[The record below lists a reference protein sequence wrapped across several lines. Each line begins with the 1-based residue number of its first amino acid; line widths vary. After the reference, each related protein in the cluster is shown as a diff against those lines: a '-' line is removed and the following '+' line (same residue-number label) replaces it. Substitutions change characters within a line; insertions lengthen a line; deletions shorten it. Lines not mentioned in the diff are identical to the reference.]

1 MKLCPDCQR
10 CYEDADERCAL
21 DNAVLIGVRPGTRE
35 IANGKYRLDRRIGRG
50 GMGAVYGG
58 THVELERPVAVKLLL
73 TDFTGDPQAV
83 ERFRREARAA
93 ARLNHTNVADTYD
106 YGTLPEGGA
115 YIVMELLEGTTLR
128 ERLNRDDELPF
139 SEALSIMR
147 QVALGVEAAHRRGII
162 HRDLKPAN
170 VMLTHD
176 EHDGLIAVVLD
187 FGIAKLKE
195 QTLSAALTDT
205 GLLIGT
211 PRYMSPEQCEGH
223 ELDARSDVYSLGV
236 ILYEM
241 IARRPPFD
249 APSATAIALKHM
261 REPPPP
267 LKLVRPDVP
276 VGIEA
281 LCMKMLSKN
290 PVDRPQTA
298 ALLAGEISTLLL
310 QMGDAVNARWQP
322 SDATTRLSATTH
334 IREPDTPAPM
344 NTGTSASNGSLLET
358 GRTGVPT
365 LEDFAVAD
373 ESDGAANKNG
383 SPRVDAVS
391 NANSSTHIPPSDEA
405 TGWGRNLF
413 IPLLVFAVVAGGV
426 FAIMW
431 RMTRESASTQNSG
444 GNQTR
449 PVASVPDAAQNTLP
463 STAPTQIPVVTVSN
477 ANSSDA
483 KVSALR
489 SALDQWIEATN
500 KQDIT
505 GQMLHYAPL
514 LQRYYRARNVSRDA
528 VEVEKRQLFDSADS
542 IVMRIGALQINVRPD
557 GTTALTRFHKR
568 YTINGQ
574 GSSRSGEVVQ
584 EIDWTLTSEGWKI
597 TGERDVR
604 VIG

>member
-1 MKLCPDCQR
+1 M
-10 CYEDADERCAL
+10 DERCAL

-58 THVELERPVAVKLLL
+58 THVELERPVAIKLLL

-128 ERLNRDDELPF
+128 ERLNRDDDLTF

-223 ELDARSDVYSLGV
+223 ELDVRSDVYSLGV

-249 APSATAIALKHM
+249 ASSATAIALKHM

-276 VGIEA
+276 AGIEA

-310 QMGDAVNARWQP
+310 QLGDAVNARWQP

-334 IREPDTPAPM
+334 IRDPDTPAPIPIY
-344 NTGTSASNGSLLET
+344 TDTSTVNDSLVET

-365 LEDFAVAD
+365 LEDFAVAGEAD
-373 ESDGAANKNG
+373 SAARNAAANMSR
-383 SPRVDAVS
+383 SPKVDAVS
-391 NANSSTHIPPSDEA
+391 NANSFTHIPPSDGA
-405 TGWGRNLF
+405 TGWGRSLF

-431 RMTRESASTQNSG
+431 RMTGESAPHQN
-444 GNQTR
+444 NVEQQTR
-449 PVASVPDAAQNTLP
+449 PVASAPDANQNTLP
-463 STAPTQIPVVTVSN
+463 SAAPTPIPSVTVNN

-500 KQDIT
+500 KQDIS

-557 GTTALTRFHKR
+557 GNTALTRFHKR
-568 YTINGQ
+568 YTIDGQ

>member
-1 MKLCPDCQR
+1 
-10 CYEDADERCAL
+10 
-21 DNAVLIGVRPGTRE
+21 
-35 IANGKYRLDRRIGRG
+35 
-50 GMGAVYGG
+50 MGAVYGG
-58 THVELERPVAVKLLL
+58 THIELERPVAIKLLL

-128 ERLNRDDELPF
+128 ERLNDDDMLSF

-170 VMLTHD
+170 IMLTND
-176 EHDGLIAVVLD
+176 EHDGQIAVVLD

-195 QTLSAALTDT
+195 HTLSGALTDT

-241 IARRPPFD
+241 IAHRPPFD

-267 LKLVRPDVP
+267 LKLLRPDVP
-276 VGIEA
+276 AGIEA

-290 PVDRPQTA
+290 PADRPHTA
-298 ALLAGEISTLLL
+298 AGLASEISTLLL
-310 QMGDAVNARWQP
+310 QLGDAVNARWQP
-322 SDATTRLSATTH
+322 SDATTRLSAVPY
-334 IREPDTPAPM
+334 IAAPDTPAPLL
-344 NTGTSASNGSLLET
+344 TDTSAANHQLLET

-365 LEDFAVAD
+365 LEDFAVMDAAD
-373 ESDGAANKNG
+373 AKSREISAANQSVSPKPYVESEASASSQFSASNG
-383 SPRVDAVS
+383 AFAV
-391 NANSSTHIPPSDEA
+391 
-405 TGWGRNLF
+405 GRNLF
-413 IPLLVFAVVAGGV
+413 IPLMVFAIVAGSV

-431 RMTRESASTQNSG
+431 RLTQPTTQNNE
-444 GNQTR
+444 NQSQS
-449 PVASVPDAAQNTLP
+449 VSAASDTAQNNLP
-463 STAPTQIPVVTVSN
+463 STSITPNTISGVGATNASN
-477 ANSSDA
+477 SDA
-483 KVSALR
+483 KVLALR
-489 SALDQWIEATN
+489 TALDQWIEATN
-500 KQDIT
+500 KQDIS
-505 GQMLHYAPL
+505 GQMLHYAPV
-514 LQRYYRARNVSRDA
+514 LQRYYRARNVPRA
-528 VEVEKRQLFDSADS
+528 TVEIEKRQLFDTADS
-542 IVMRIGALQINVRPD
+542 IVMSIGALQINVRPD
-557 GTTALTRFHKR
+557 GNTALTRFHKR

-584 EIDWTLTSEGWKI
+584 EIDWMMTNEGWKI